1 LGSKNITD
9 LLARRHNHSRFLYQG
24 FYNAKM
30 LILSIL
36 TLCLIALS
44 LLFDSRKT
52 LRGIKKGLIM
62 FKNLLPVLLLM
73 LALVSIV
80 LFLIPNETLVR
91 YIGEGSGV
99 KGWITAAAVGSVAL
113 IPGFIAYP
121 LCGIL
126 IKSGVAYP
134 VIAVFITTLM
144 MTGFIT
150 LPVEAKFFG
159 WRTSIIR
166 NLFSL
171 VAALFIG
178 LLMSL
183 LL

>member
-1 LGSKNITD
+1 
-9 LLARRHNHSRFLYQG
+9 
-24 FYNAKM
+24 M

-36 TLCLIALS
+36 TLFLIVLS
-44 LLFDSRKT
+44 LFFDSQKT
-52 LRGIKKGLIM
+52 IRGIKKGMKM
-62 FKNLLPVLLLM
+62 FINLLPILLLM

-80 LFLIPNETLVR
+80 LFLIPNEALVR
-91 YIGEGSGV
+91 YMGEGSGI
-99 KGWITAAAVGSVAL
+99 KGWITAAGVGSVAL

-159 WRTSIIR
+159 WKTSIIR

-171 VAALFIG
+171 AAALFIG

-183 LL
+183 FL

>member
-1 LGSKNITD
+1 M
-9 LLARRHNHSRFLYQG
+9 FL
-24 FYNAKM
+24 K
-30 LILSIL
+30 
-36 TLCLIALS
+36 
-44 LLFDSRKT
+44 
-52 LRGIKKGLIM
+52 
-62 FKNLLPVLLLM
+62 LLPVLLLM
-73 LALVSIV
+73 LALVSVV
-80 LFLIPNETLVR
+80 LFLIPNETLVK
-91 YIGEGSGV
+91 YMGEGSGV
-99 KGWITAAAVGSVAL
+99 KGWITAAALGSIVL

-126 IKSGVAYP
+126 IKSGVAYS

-171 VAALFIG
+171 AAALFIG
-178 LLMSL
+178 LLMSFFL
-183 LL
+183 

>member
-1 LGSKNITD
+1 
-9 LLARRHNHSRFLYQG
+9 
-24 FYNAKM
+24 M

-36 TLCLIALS
+36 TLCFIVLS

-52 LRGIKKGLIM
+52 IRGIKKGLKM
-62 FKNLLPVLLLM
+62 FINLLPILLLM

-80 LFLIPNETLVR
+80 LFLIPNEILVR
-91 YIGEGSGV
+91 YMGEGSGV
-99 KGWITAAAVGSVAL
+99 KGWITAAGVGSVAL

-159 WRTSIIR
+159 WRTSIVR
-166 NLFSL
+166 NLLSL

-178 LLMSL
+178 LIMSL
-183 LL
+183 FL

>member
-1 LGSKNITD
+1 
-9 LLARRHNHSRFLYQG
+9 
-24 FYNAKM
+24 M
-30 LILSIL
+30 LVLSIL
-36 TLCLIALS
+36 TLCFIVLS
-44 LLFDSRKT
+44 LFFDSRKT
-52 LRGIKKGLIM
+52 IRGIKKGMKM
-62 FKNLLPVLLLM
+62 FINLLPILLLM

-80 LFLIPNETLVR
+80 LFLIPNETLVK
-91 YIGEGSGV
+91 YMGEGSGV
-99 KGWITAAAVGSVAL
+99 KGWITAAGVGSVAL

-126 IKSGVAYP
+126 IKSGVAYS

-171 VAALFIG
+171 AAALFIG

-183 LL
+183 FL